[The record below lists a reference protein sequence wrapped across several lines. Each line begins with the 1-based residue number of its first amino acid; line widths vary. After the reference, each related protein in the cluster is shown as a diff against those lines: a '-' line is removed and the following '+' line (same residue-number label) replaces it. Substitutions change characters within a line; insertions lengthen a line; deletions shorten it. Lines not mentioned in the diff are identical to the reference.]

1 MGKIV
6 FKRIELTLN
15 LSKFDNFSV
24 FNISCDEKNE
34 TWQGFDRFQTSIR
47 LLLAF
52 SLNAYHVGDRPF
64 MQVSID

>member
-24 FNISCDEKNE
+24 FDISCDEKNE

-52 SLNAYHVGDRPF
+52 SLNVYHVGDRPF